1 MENLQIAG
9 VPVNKIID
17 FIVANNSF
25 KREEVME
32 ELEITKRDV
41 YSDIVRILDEKN
53 ILVKWVNNSRVGNYD
68 LTYWQ
73 MLLLLKEATIQET
86 REILEKPKETF
97 EKVFLKFEEQEI
109 PQHII
114 EDENTIDL
122 RY

>member
-1 MENLQIAG
+1 
-9 VPVNKIID
+9 
-17 FIVANNSF
+17 
-25 KREEVME
+25 
-32 ELEITKRDV
+32 
-41 YSDIVRILDEKN
+41 
-53 ILVKWVNNSRVGNYD
+53 
-68 LTYWQ
+68 

>member
-53 ILVKWVNNSRVGNYD
+53 ILVK
-68 LTYWQ
+68 
-73 MLLLLKEATIQET
+73 
-86 REILEKPKETF
+86 
-97 EKVFLKFEEQEI
+97 
-109 PQHII
+109 
-114 EDENTIDL
+114 
-122 RY
+122 